1 MGNPVGSDKLSLKIN
16 HSIIS
21 SYNAKL
27 CSLLPIQ
34 GLWIIRYRVFINYCV
49 FSLKFWNFSE
59 LCQFCCSAGV
69 LPAWCVCTHTDTE
82 GKQGK
87 GKSPE
92 YFKIFEKKHNIWIK
106 SVNLTIYTKP
116 LHICSR
122 TFLQIFPKK
131 YISQRC
137 LSKVV

>member
-49 FSLKFWNFSE
+49 FSLKFWNFSNSTSSAAA
-59 LCQFCCSAGV
+59 LLFYLPGVCS
-69 LPAWCVCTHTDTE
+69 THTDTE